1 MNTVHAFTITVDG
14 EPLEITEHELTPAD
28 IMTRAGIDP
37 ATNYLLEIRG
47 HERVSLEGKNDVPI
61 HIHEKLQLV
70 SVNTG
75 PKPVS

>member
-14 EPLEITEHELTPAD
+14 ELLEIIEHELTPAE
-28 IMTRAGIDP
+28 IMSRAGIDP
-37 ATNYLLEIRG
+37 ATNYLLEI
-47 HERVSLEGKNDVPI
+47 
-61 HIHEKLQLV
+61 IHEKLQFV